1 MNVLFSTHH
10 TCLISLDRRRQKYAA
25 GWSGCF
31 IVLFICCVC
40 ECLEMNE
47 WESFLYSSSRVR
59 YLQFLLMQ
67 SLNVCSEVIL
77 DMKVLISS
85 NLTFAFVSYSRYQVD
100 AKLGNLAIKCL
111 VCKVSMAKLE
121 GKKGSEDYCNNFP
134 QQ

>member
-1 MNVLFSTHH
+1 
-10 TCLISLDRRRQKYAA
+10 
-25 GWSGCF
+25 
-31 IVLFICCVC
+31 
-40 ECLEMNE
+40 
-47 WESFLYSSSRVR
+47 
-59 YLQFLLMQ
+59 MQ

-100 AKLGNLAIKCL
+100 AKLGSLAFKYL

-134 QQ
+134 Q